1 MSIPKQDHQATF
13 FDATFLAQDLF
24 DQNDRYDIF
33 RKKVFPALQAVRE
46 DLCQLYCLDNGRPG
60 IEPVLMAGV
69 TLLQFME
76 AVPDRKA
83 VENIRLH
90 LGWKHALDLK
100 INDKGFHPTTLV
112 TFRDRLAKHKDG
124 RLIFDSILQALHQ
137 NGLVKR
143 HGKQRLDSTHI
154 LGAVAR
160 MGRLEVVRETIRLF
174 LEVAEKMQ
182 MQTSLA
188 DWSAYYERYVDS
200 DIAWHKASKET
211 LNTKFHQAGLDIA
224 ALLAWAKK
232 HPKLRDHQQTQLLQ
246 RVFEEQYE
254 LTEQGPK
261 RRRNEGS
268 GVVKNPHDPD
278 LQWSSK
284 DHDRKKQWEG
294 YKAQIAETV
303 PEGNASERK
312 KGQPTTGFLT
322 EVTTTEAIA
331 SDYAGREIVETNQDE
346 HGLGVADKQ
355 YVDSG
360 YVSGDTLGQTH
371 QEGRQLIGPAR
382 PSANASGDLF
392 TAEAFDVSI
401 ENRQAICPAGHPS
414 TQCSRLENKETGQ
427 VDYRFEWSYHCDDC
441 PLKAQCTKARS
452 GRRMLLVGQYH
463 DHLQRRRREMQTDEF
478 QKAMYQRNGIEATIS
493 EFVRTGGRRTR
504 YRGLAKTSLC
514 NYLQGAAINAKR
526 WIRLMQY
533 QMQETVVTS

>member
-1 MSIPKQDHQATF
+1 
-13 FDATFLAQDLF
+13 
-24 DQNDRYDIF
+24 
-33 RKKVFPALQAVRE
+33 
-46 DLCQLYCLDNGRPG
+46 
-60 IEPVLMAGV
+60 
-69 TLLQFME
+69 
-76 AVPDRKA
+76 
-83 VENIRLH
+83 
-90 LGWKHALDLK
+90 
-100 INDKGFHPTTLV
+100 
-112 TFRDRLAKHKDG
+112 
-124 RLIFDSILQALHQ
+124 
-137 NGLVKR
+137 
-143 HGKQRLDSTHI
+143 
-154 LGAVAR
+154 
-160 MGRLEVVRETIRLF
+160 
-174 LEVAEKMQ
+174 VAEKMQ

-232 HPKLRDHQQTQLLQ
+232 HPHLRDHQQTQLLQ

-261 RRRNEGS
+261 RRKHEGS

-303 PEGNASERK
+303 PEGDASERK

-331 SDYAGREIVETNQDE
+331 SDYAGRKIVETNQDE
-346 HGLGVADKQ
+346 HGLGVADEQ

-382 PSANASGDLF
+382 PSANVSGDLF
-392 TAEAFDVSI
+392 TAEAFDVNI

-514 NYLQGAAINAKR
+514 NYLQCAAINAKR